1 MASAYATLSFN
12 TTSPI
17 CALIESGVALLQIWP
32 LRLSCSFIHLLWL
45 FFFLRVCC
53 FNIVLRSPSYF
64 EEKPL
69 FLLLLLLFSFRQM
82 TLCLDFPAY
91 WCQVESRRTRLCSVS
106 SFCLVYDLCR
116 KTVFRQLSGWRQVC
130 CHVGPKSLSHFL
142 PGSQFSV
149 GMYKWCVFVLVHRGC
164 VCDNYKPQLRRIL
177 FSEPLVIFSNLYRR
191 SAAIVV
197 LYYQEGIRRTVTTRK
212 IKWDAPL
219 KCNP

>member
-1 MASAYATLSFN
+1 MVLHCCRFGRYGCPA
-12 TTSPI
+12 
-17 CALIESGVALLQIWP
+17 
-32 LRLSCSFIHLLWL
+32 RSFICFSYSFSCVYVVVILFCDHLRTLKRSRFL
-45 FFFLRVCC
+45 FFSW
-53 FNIVLRSPSYF
+53 N
-64 EEKPL
+64 
-69 FLLLLLLFSFRQM
+69 FRRM

-197 LYYQEGIRRTVTTRK
+197 LYYQEGIRRTVITRK